1 MKRDIRRK
9 KISVSGF
16 LVLSDMTLFVHF
28 WHFIIVGFRT
38 SFRMKYYSE
47 IMIFDTFP
55 YSAVRNHVLFNA
67 A

>member
-16 LVLSDMTLFVHF
+16 LVQSHLMLFVHF
-28 WHFIIVGFRT
+28 WHFVIVGFRT

-47 IMIFDTFP
+47 ITIFDTFSC
-55 YSAVRNHVLFNA
+55 SAVRNHVLFNA

>member
-9 KISVSGF
+9 KISVSAF
-16 LVLSDMTLFVHF
+16 LMLSDMTLFVHF

-38 SFRMKYYSE
+38 SFRMKYSE
-47 IMIFDTFP
+47 ITIFDTFS